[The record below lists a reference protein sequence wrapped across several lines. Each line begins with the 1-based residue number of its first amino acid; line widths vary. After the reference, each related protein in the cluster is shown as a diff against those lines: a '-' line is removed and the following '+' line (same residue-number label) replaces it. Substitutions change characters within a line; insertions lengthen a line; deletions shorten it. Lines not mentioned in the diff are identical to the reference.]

1 MATETTEQTTAGK
14 RWVEDTLRRLA
25 GELHLPV
32 EELRWRD
39 DFPGPYLSSLSFSVR
54 NGQAHGTIE
63 VRLREIQDCPNP
75 SNQAVRASIE
85 EQVRNCL
92 RDVRARLR

>member
-1 MATETTEQTTAGK
+1 MATEMSEQTTAGK

-25 GELHLPV
+25 GELNIPV

-39 DFPGPYLSSLSFSVR
+39 DFPGPYLSSLSFNVR
-54 NGQAHGTIE
+54 GGRGMIE

-75 SNQAVRASIE
+75 SNQTVRASLE

-92 RDVRARLR
+92 RDVSARLR